1 MVSFHFITKQSR
13 IQFKQEKDFRFILRI
28 FNSNID
34 GKQKIPFA
42 LRKIRGIGRRFAH
55 VVTIKAGLD
64 PNRRAGELSDKEIE
78 QVLDVVAK
86 PLDYDLPKW
95 ILNRQKDTKDGSYTQ
110 QVANNWDTKMR
121 EDLER
126 MKKMKL
132 HKGLRHY
139 FGLRVRGQHTC
150 STGRRG
156 KTVGVSK
163 KK

>member
-1 MVSFHFITKQSR
+1 MSR
-13 IQFKQEKDFRFILRI
+13 IQYRTEKDFKFILRI

-34 GKQKIPFA
+34 GKQKIPYA
-42 LRKIRGIGRRFAH
+42 LRKIKGIGRRFAK

-64 PNRRAGELSDKEIE
+64 PNRRAGELTEEEIE
-78 QVLDVVAK
+78 KIVDVVNK

-95 ILNRQKDTKDGSYTQ
+95 ILNRKKDVKDGTYTQ
-110 QVANNWDTKMR
+110 QVANGWDTKIR

-156 KTVGVSK
+156 KTIGVARTK
-163 KK
+163 AK

>member
-1 MVSFHFITKQSR
+1 MSR
-13 IQFKQEKDFRFILRI
+13 IQFKTEKDFKFILRI
-28 FNSNID
+28 FNSNIE
-34 GKQKIPFA
+34 GKQKIPYA
-42 LRKIRGIGRRFAH
+42 LRKIKGIGRRFAK

-64 PNRRAGELSDKEIE
+64 PNRRAGELTEEEIE
-78 QVLDVVAK
+78 KIVDVVNK

-95 ILNRQKDTKDGSYTQ
+95 ILNRKKDVKDGSYTQ
-110 QVANNWDTKMR
+110 QVANGWDTKIR

-156 KTVGVSK
+156 KTIGVSRTK
-163 KK
+163 GK

>member
-1 MVSFHFITKQSR
+1 MSR
-13 IQFKQEKDFRFILRI
+13 IQYRTEKDFKFILRI

-34 GKQKIPFA
+34 GKQKIPYA
-42 LRKIRGIGRRFAH
+42 LRKIKGIGRRFAK

-64 PNRRAGELSDKEIE
+64 PNRRAGELTEEEIE
-78 QVLDVVAK
+78 KIVDVVNK

-95 ILNRQKDTKDGSYTQ
+95 ILNRKKDVKDGTYTQ
-110 QVANNWDTKMR
+110 QVANGWDTKIR

-156 KTVGVSK
+156 KTIGVSRTK
-163 KK
+163 AK

>member
-1 MVSFHFITKQSR
+1 MSR
-13 IQFKQEKDFRFILRI
+13 IQYRTEKDFKFILRI

-34 GKQKIPFA
+34 GKQKIPYA
-42 LRKIRGIGRRFAH
+42 LRKIKGIGRRFAK

-64 PNRRAGELSDKEIE
+64 PNRRAGELTEEEIE
-78 QVLDVVAK
+78 KIVDVVNK

-95 ILNRQKDTKDGSYTQ
+95 ILNRKKEVKDGTYTQ
-110 QVANNWDTKMR
+110 QVANGWDTKIR

-156 KTVGVSK
+156 KTIGVSRTK
-163 KK
+163 AK

>member
-1 MVSFHFITKQSR
+1 MSR
-13 IQFKQEKDFRFILRI
+13 IQYRTEKDFKFILRI

-34 GKQKIPFA
+34 GKQKIPSA
-42 LRKIRGIGRRFAH
+42 LRKIKGIGRRFAK

-64 PNRRAGELSDKEIE
+64 PNRRAGELTEEEIE
-78 QVLDVVAK
+78 KIVDVVNK

-95 ILNRQKDTKDGSYTQ
+95 ILNRKKDVKDGTYTQ
-110 QVANNWDTKMR
+110 QVANGWDTKIR

-156 KTVGVSK
+156 KTIGVSRTK
-163 KK
+163 AK

>member
-1 MVSFHFITKQSR
+1 MSR
-13 IQFKQEKDFRFILRI
+13 IQYRTEKDFKFILRI

-34 GKQKIPFA
+34 GKQKIPYA
-42 LRKIRGIGRRFAH
+42 LRKIKGIGRRFAK

-64 PNRRAGELSDKEIE
+64 PNRRAGELTEEEIE
-78 QVLDVVAK
+78 KIVDVVNK

-95 ILNRQKDTKDGSYTQ
+95 ILNRKKDVKDGTYTQ
-110 QVANNWDTKMR
+110 QVANGWDTKIR

-156 KTVGVSK
+156 KTIGVSRTK
-163 KK
+163 GK

>member
-1 MVSFHFITKQSR
+1 
-13 IQFKQEKDFRFILRI
+13 
-28 FNSNID
+28 
-34 GKQKIPFA
+34 
-42 LRKIRGIGRRFAH
+42 
-55 VVTIKAGLD
+55 
-64 PNRRAGELSDKEIE
+64 
-78 QVLDVVAK
+78 
-86 PLDYDLPKW
+86 
-95 ILNRQKDTKDGSYTQ
+95 
-110 QVANNWDTKMR
+110 MR

-139 FGLRVRGQHTC
+139 FGLKVRGQHSC

>member
-1 MVSFHFITKQSR
+1 MSR
-13 IQFKQEKDFRFILRI
+13 IQYRTEKDFKFILRI

-34 GKQKIPFA
+34 GKQKIPYA
-42 LRKIRGIGRRFAH
+42 LRKIKGIGRRFAK

-64 PNRRAGELSDKEIE
+64 PNRRAGELTEEEIE
-78 QVLDVVAK
+78 KIVDVVNK

-95 ILNRQKDTKDGSYTQ
+95 ILNRKKDVKDGTYTQ
-110 QVANNWDTKMR
+110 QVANGWDTKIR

-156 KTVGVSK
+156 KTIGVSRTK
-163 KK
+163 TK

>member
-1 MVSFHFITKQSR
+1 MSR
-13 IQFKQEKDFRFILRI
+13 IQFKTEKDFKFILRI
-28 FNSNID
+28 FNSNIE
-34 GKQKIPFA
+34 GKQKIPYA
-42 LRKIRGIGRRFAH
+42 LRKIKGIGRRFAK

-64 PNRRAGELSDKEIE
+64 PNRRAGELTEEEIE
-78 QVLDVVAK
+78 KIVDVVNK

-95 ILNRQKDTKDGSYTQ
+95 ILNRKKDVKDGTYTQ
-110 QVANNWDTKMR
+110 QVANGWDTKIR

-156 KTVGVSK
+156 KTIGVSRTK
-163 KK
+163 AK

>member
-1 MVSFHFITKQSR
+1 MSR
-13 IQFKQEKDFRFILRI
+13 IQYRTEKDFKFILRI

-34 GKQKIPFA
+34 GKQKIPYA
-42 LRKIRGIGRRFAH
+42 LRKIKGIGRRFAK

-64 PNRRAGELSDKEIE
+64 PNRRAGELTEEEIE
-78 QVLDVVAK
+78 KIVDVVNK

-95 ILNRQKDTKDGSYTQ
+95 ILNRKKDVKDGTYTQ
-110 QVANNWDTKMR
+110 QVANGWDTKIR

-139 FGLRVRGQHTC
+139 FGLKVRGQHTC

-156 KTVGVSK
+156 KTVGVSRTK
-163 KK
+163 G